1 MPHVKRGK
9 WEHLV
14 VSPDRVLTYIKPGM
28 TIFLGSGV
36 AEPRTLMK
44 CLIESG
50 LSNTN
55 DLELVQLTNHGD
67 VLSLK
72 GLDYQNYRLKTF
84 FSTWVA
90 SEVVVAGS
98 VDLIPGRISRIP
110 QIIKSRRIPIDVAF
124 VQITPPN
131 EDGYCSLGV
140 AVDIAREAMEQASLV
155 VGEINTEIPFTFG
168 DTIVSIA
175 DFDLLVKS
183 TEPPGYI
190 KRQNFSK
197 AIDKVAANIAQ
208 VIEDGDCICFHTGP
222 LFEALGRHLTTK
234 RHLGIHSAYFTDAL
248 MDLVKSGAV
257 TNYRKSVFR
266 GKSAA
271 SYALGTPEL
280 MAWLDHNPLV
290 EFQGVEQLFD
300 PIQIGRN
307 ANFVAVFEASKVD
320 LLSRVSFS
328 VGKSNITSGPGEG
341 ADLFTGAEISPGG
354 RTILGLPSRNRK
366 GDPNI
371 VAMLRNLRNQFH
383 MRESI
388 DVLVT
393 EYGIANLKWRTIRE
407 RAQALIDI
415 AHPND
420 RAQLVEKAKQ
430 KKLLFPDQIFL
441 SESVQL
447 YPMDIATEQR
457 FKDGLKVRFRAIK
470 PSDEEAMRRLF
481 YRFSNQTVFRRFL
494 FPISTMPHNKMQEY
508 VNVDYSQMM
517 SVVALIRESDQEK
530 IIAEARYAK
539 DEQSST
545 GDLAFVVDEKY
556 QGIGIGSYLYE
567 MLIRLAKDRGLKGFT
582 AEVLQANQSMM
593 KVFENGQFPVNAR
606 VDNGLLRLTISFDV
620 QPTPA
625 GSETAQI
632 FP

>member
-1 MPHVKRGK
+1 MPELKSGK

-14 VSPDRVLTYIKPGM
+14 VSPASVLRSIKPGM

-44 CLIESG
+44 ALIESG

-55 DLELVQLTNHGD
+55 DLELVQLTTHGD
-67 VLSLK
+67 LLSLK
-72 GLDYQNYRLKTF
+72 ELDYQNYRLKTF

-98 VDLIPGRISRIP
+98 VDLIPGRISQIP

-124 VQITPPN
+124 IQITPPN

-155 VGEINTEIPFTFG
+155 VGEINPEIPFTFG
-168 DTIVSIA
+168 DTIVSIS

-183 TEPPGYI
+183 TEPPSYF
-190 KRQNFSK
+190 KRKKVSK
-197 AIDKVAANIAQ
+197 AIDKVAANICQ
-208 VIEDGDCICFHTGP
+208 VIEDGDCICFHMGP
-222 LFEALGRHLTTK
+222 LFEALGRHLTAK

-257 TNYRKSVFR
+257 TNYRKSVTR
-266 GKSAA
+266 GKSTT
-271 SYALGTPEL
+271 SYAVGTPEL

-290 EFQGVEQLFD
+290 EFQGIEQLFN
-300 PIQIGRN
+300 PIQIGQN
-307 ANFVAVFEASKVD
+307 LNFVAVFEARKVD
-320 LLSRVSFS
+320 LLGRVSFTL
-328 VGKSNITSGPGEG
+328 GKGNITSGPGEG
-341 ADLFTGAEISPGG
+341 ADLFTAAEISPGG

-371 VAMLRNLRNQFH
+371 VAMLRDLRNQYH

-415 AHPND
+415 AHPKD
-420 RAQLVEKAKQ
+420 REKLVEQAKQ
-430 KKLLFPDQIFL
+430 KRLLFRDQIFL
-441 SESVQL
+441 SESAQL
-447 YPMDIATEQR
+447 YPMEIATEHI
-457 FKDGLKVRFRAIK
+457 FKGGLKVRFRAIK

-481 YRFSNQTVFRRFL
+481 YRFSNQTVMRRFL

-508 VNVDYSQMM
+508 VNVDYSHMM
-517 SVVALIRESDQEK
+517 SVVALVRKSGQET
-530 IIAEARYAK
+530 IVAEARYAK
-539 DEQSST
+539 DEQSAI
-545 GDLAFVVDEKY
+545 GDLAFVVDEEY

-567 MLIRLAKDRGLKGFT
+567 MLIRLARDRGLKGFT
-582 AEVLQANQSMM
+582 AEVLQTNQNMM
-593 KVFENGQFPVNAR
+593 KVFEKGQLPVNAR
-606 VDNGLLRLTISFDV
+606 VENGLLRLSISFEEPSDL
-620 QPTPA
+620 A
-625 GSETAQI
+625 GGESV
-632 FP
+632 